1 MRLSV
6 RWTSVKNSQFILPFV
21 GVKNETVN
29 SKIEAAHKIRTA
41 RQTLEQSSTVL
52 QPTNTCIPPPNSI
65 PPPTYTA
72 CKSIVDVCHKILFIF
87 SEGSG
92 F

>member
-52 QPTNTCIPPPNSI
+52 QPTNTCIPPP
-65 PPPTYTA
+65 TYTA

>member
-1 MRLSV
+1 MSLSV
-6 RWTSVKNSQFILPFV
+6 RWTSVKNSRFILPFL
-21 GVKNETVN
+21 GV
-29 SKIEAAHKIRTA
+29 KIEAAHKIRTA
-41 RQTLEQSSTVL
+41 RQTREQSSTVL
-52 QPTNTCIPPPNSI
+52 QPANTCS
-65 PPPTYTA
+65 PPTHIA

>member
-6 RWTSVKNSQFILPFV
+6 KWTSFKNSRFILPFV

-29 SKIEAAHKIRTA
+29 NIEAAHINRTA
-41 RQTLEQSSTVL
+41 TETLEQSSTVL
-52 QPTNTCIPPPNSI
+52 QPTNTPPPNCI

-72 CKSIVDVCHKILFIF
+72 CKSIVKVYHKILFIF